1 MYKVLRSYTK
11 KAERKHELTRST
23 ADHHH
28 LSASSQ
34 QNSVVSSSTGPYS
47 VTVGSD
53 ERHNGQIVP
62 MDNRIYE
69 TYNNG
74 SWGVGQGFSESSS
87 FETREHFERKVQRVK
102 KTRSERDSNRK
113 LKKTKVSF
121 LFSW

>member
-69 TYNNG
+69 TYNN
-74 SWGVGQGFSESSS
+74 ESSS